1 MFWKRRRYV
10 LVMMT
15 FLGCT
20 VMYTMRVAMS
30 IAIVAMTENRTVV
43 REDGTGVGYVS
54 FWVERFEAN

>member
-10 LVMMT
+10 VVMMT

-30 IAIVAMTENRTVV
+30 IAIVAMTENRTISL
-43 REDGTGVGYVS
+43 ENGTIGYVS
-54 FWVERFEAN
+54 FAWDV